1 MFVLQNEQYTIHLEW
16 RNIGKSHTVVHSEV
30 CTFQCILEN
39 KTDHEQFYGHG
50 VIEEQC
56 TIFFARKA
64 QYKLLQV
71 AKALPM
77 LLEDILYQ
85 NFVYIRTQSYTLV
98 IFLLFAIYDAL
109 VLQSV
114 FILQGIVTL
123 QGACAL
129 QSAFAPKGATKHY
142 KMYFHLA
149 A

>member
-1 MFVLQNEQYTIHLEW
+1 M
-16 RNIGKSHTVVHSEV
+16 
-30 CTFQCILEN
+30 
-39 KTDHEQFYGHG
+39 
-50 VIEEQC
+50 IEEQC

-98 IFLLFAIYDAL
+98 IFLLFALYDAL

-114 FILQGIVTL
+114 FILQGIITL
-123 QGACAL
+123 QGTL
-129 QSAFAPKGATKHY
+129 QKQKHHQLLYEYGPSYTGAY
-142 KMYFHLA
+142 ASIGAYNQN
-149 A
+149 

>member
-1 MFVLQNEQYTIHLEW
+1 M
-16 RNIGKSHTVVHSEV
+16 
-30 CTFQCILEN
+30 
-39 KTDHEQFYGHG
+39 
-50 VIEEQC
+50 IEEQC

-98 IFLLFAIYDAL
+98 IFLLFALYDAL

-114 FILQGIVTL
+114 FILQGIIT
-123 QGACAL
+123 L